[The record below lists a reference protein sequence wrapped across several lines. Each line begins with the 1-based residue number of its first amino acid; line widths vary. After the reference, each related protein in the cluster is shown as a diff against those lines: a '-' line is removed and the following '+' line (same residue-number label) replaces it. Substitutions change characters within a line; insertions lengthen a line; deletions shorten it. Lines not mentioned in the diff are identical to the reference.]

1 MVSGIDKTTSLHLN
15 NEVQFLCFRLDE
27 EKDAQLYG
35 LNIFKI
41 REIIHYDGEITEI
54 LGGSDGV
61 MLGFLSVRGESIPLV
76 DVKRWLHYNAND
88 PSRNLKEYSVKDEHN
103 LVIVC
108 HFSNHSIA
116 LKVLKIERIIHK
128 NWTEISAG
136 DKQGINEESKLSAI
150 TRFDG
155 ERVVQIL
162 DVEKMISDVFPSLK
176 DLDDLTLRCIEAI
189 QSQKLILIAE
199 DSLSALKTL
208 EKIVQT
214 LELRYLAFP
223 NGKELLDYLYEKEH
237 YQQVG
242 VVITDLEMPVISGFE
257 VLKTIKADSR
267 TEHLPVIINSSMS
280 SDSNRQLAQSLEA
293 DGFVVKSNI
302 LEIHEM
308 LKKRFHKF
316 NFCFNLKG

>member
-1 MVSGIDKTTSLHLN
+1 MVRDIDKTTSLHLN
-15 NEVQFLCFRLDE
+15 NEAQFLCFRLDK

-41 REIIHYDGEITEI
+41 REIIHYDGEVTEI

-76 DVKRWLHYNAND
+76 DVKRWLHYNASD
-88 PSRNLKEYSVKDEHN
+88 LSRNLKEYSVKDEHN

-136 DKQGINEESKLSAI
+136 DKQGINEEGKISAI

-162 DVEKMISDVFPSLK
+162 DVEKMVSDVFPSLK

-223 NGKELLDYLYEKEH
+223 NGRELLDYLYEKEH

-267 TEHLPVIINSSMS
+267 TEHIPVIINSSMS

-308 LKKRFHKF
+308 LRKT
-316 NFCFNLKG
+316 LS

>member
-1 MVSGIDKTTSLHLN
+1 MVRGIDKTTSLHLN

-76 DVKRWLHYNAND
+76 DVKRWLHYSASD
-88 PSRNLKEYSVKDEHN
+88 LSRNLKEYSVKDEHN

-136 DKQGINEESKLSAI
+136 DKQGINEEGKLSTI
-150 TRFDG
+150 TRFDK

-237 YQQVG
+237 YRQVG

-308 LKKRFHKF
+308 LKKT
-316 NFCFNLKG
+316 LS

>member
-1 MVSGIDKTTSLHLN
+1 MVRGIDKTTSLHLN
-15 NEVQFLCFRLDE
+15 NEAQFLCFRLDE

-41 REIIHYDGEITEI
+41 REIIHYDGEVTEI

-76 DVKRWLHYNAND
+76 DVKRWLHYNASD
-88 PSRNLKEYSVKDEHN
+88 LGRNLKEYSVKDEHN

-136 DKQGINEESKLSAI
+136 DKQGINEEGKISAI
-150 TRFDG
+150 TRFD
-155 ERVVQIL
+155 EEWVVQIL
-162 DVEKMISDVFPSLK
+162 DVEKMVSDVFPSLK

-267 TEHLPVIINSSMS
+267 TERIPVIINSSMS

-308 LKKRFHKF
+308 LKKT
-316 NFCFNLKG
+316 LS

>member
-1 MVSGIDKTTSLHLN
+1 MVKDIDKTTSLHLN
-15 NEVQFLCFRLDE
+15 NEAQFLCFRLDA

-35 LNIFKI
+35 MNIFKI
-41 REIIHYDGEITEI
+41 REIIHYDGEVTEI

-88 PSRNLKEYSVKDEHN
+88 PSRNLTECSVKDDHN

-108 HFSNHSIA
+108 YFSNHSIA
-116 LKVLKIERIIHK
+116 LKVLKIEKIIHK
-128 NWTEISAG
+128 NWNEISAG
-136 DKQGINEESKLSAI
+136 DKQGISEEGKLSAI
-150 TRFDG
+150 ARFD
-155 ERVVQIL
+155 EQRVVQIL

-223 NGKELLDYLYEKEH
+223 NGRELLDYLYEKEH

-242 VVITDLEMPVISGFE
+242 VVITDLEMPNVSGFE
-257 VLKTIKADSR
+257 VLKTIKADHR
-267 TEHLPVIINSSMS
+267 TEHIPVIINSSMS

-308 LKKRFHKF
+308 LKKT
-316 NFCFNLKG
+316 LS

>member
-1 MVSGIDKTTSLHLN
+1 MVRGIDKTTSLHLN
-15 NEVQFLCFRLDE
+15 NEAQFLCFRLDK

-41 REIIHYDGEITEI
+41 REIIHYDGEVTEI

-88 PSRNLKEYSVKDEHN
+88 PSRDLKECSVKDDHN

-136 DKQGINEESKLSAI
+136 DKQGINEEGKLSAI
-150 TRFDG
+150 TRFD
-155 ERVVQIL
+155 EKRVVQIL

-223 NGKELLDYLYEKEH
+223 NGRELLDYLYEKEH

-267 TEHLPVIINSSMS
+267 TERIPVIINSSMS

-308 LKKRFHKF
+308 LKKT
-316 NFCFNLKG
+316 LS

>member
-1 MVSGIDKTTSLHLN
+1 MVRGIDKTTSLHLN
-15 NEVQFLCFRLDE
+15 NEAQFLCFRLDG

-41 REIIHYDGEITEI
+41 REIIHYDGEVTEI

-61 MLGFLSVRGESIPLV
+61 MLGFLSIRGESIPLV
-76 DVKRWLHYNAND
+76 DVKRWLHYNASD
-88 PSRNLKEYSVKDEHN
+88 LGRNLKEYSVKDEHN

-150 TRFDG
+150 TRFDE

-162 DVEKMISDVFPSLK
+162 DVEKMVSDVFPSLK

-223 NGKELLDYLYEKEH
+223 NGRELLDYLYEKEH

-242 VVITDLEMPVISGFE
+242 VVITDLEMPVVSGFE

-267 TEHLPVIINSSMS
+267 TEHIPVIINSSMS

-308 LKKRFHKF
+308 LRKT
-316 NFCFNLKG
+316 LS

>member
-1 MVSGIDKTTSLHLN
+1 MVRGIDKTTSLHLN
-15 NEVQFLCFRLDE
+15 NEAQFLCFRLDK

-35 LNIFKI
+35 MNIFKI
-41 REIIHYDGEITEI
+41 REIIHYDGEVTEI

-76 DVKRWLHYNAND
+76 DVKRWLHYNASD
-88 PSRNLKEYSVKDEHN
+88 PSRNLKECSVKDDHN

-116 LKVLKIERIIHK
+116 LKVLKIEGIIHK

-136 DKQGINEESKLSAI
+136 DKQGINEEGKLSAI
-150 TRFDG
+150 TRFDE

-223 NGKELLDYLYEKEH
+223 NGRELLDYLYEKEH

-267 TEHLPVIINSSMS
+267 TERIPVIINSSMS

-308 LKKRFHKF
+308 LKKT
-316 NFCFNLKG
+316 LS

>member
-1 MVSGIDKTTSLHLN
+1 MVRGIDKTTSLHLN
-15 NEVQFLCFRLDE
+15 NEAQFLCFRLDE

-41 REIIHYDGEITEI
+41 REIIHYDGEVTEI

-76 DVKRWLHYNAND
+76 DVKRWLHYNASD
-88 PSRNLKEYSVKDEHN
+88 LSRNLKEYSVKDEHN

-136 DKQGINEESKLSAI
+136 DKQGINEESKISAI
-150 TRFDG
+150 TRFDK

-308 LKKRFHKF
+308 LKKT
-316 NFCFNLKG
+316 LS

>member
-1 MVSGIDKTTSLHLN
+1 MVRGIDKTTSLHLN
-15 NEVQFLCFRLDE
+15 NEAQFLCFRLDE

-35 LNIFKI
+35 INIFKI
-41 REIIHYDGEITEI
+41 REIIHYDGEVTEI

-76 DVKRWLHYNAND
+76 DVKRWLHYNASD
-88 PSRNLKEYSVKDEHN
+88 PNRNLKECSVKDDHN

-108 HFSNHSIA
+108 YFSNHSIA
-116 LKVLKIERIIHK
+116 LKVLKIEKIIHK
-128 NWTEISAG
+128 NWTEISGG
-136 DKQGINEESKLSAI
+136 DKQGINEEGKLSAI
-150 TRFDG
+150 TRFDE

-214 LELRYLAFP
+214 LELSYLAFP
-223 NGKELLDYLYEKEH
+223 NGRELLDYLYEKEH

-267 TEHLPVIINSSMS
+267 TEHIPVIINSSMS

-308 LKKRFHKF
+308 LKKT
-316 NFCFNLKG
+316 LS

>member
-1 MVSGIDKTTSLHLN
+1 MVRNIDKTTSLHLN
-15 NEVQFLCFRLDE
+15 NEVQFLCFRLDA

-35 LNIFKI
+35 MNIFKI

-88 PSRNLKEYSVKDEHN
+88 LSRNLTECSVKDDHN

-128 NWTEISAG
+128 NWNEISAG
-136 DKQGINEESKLSAI
+136 DKQGINEEGKLSAI
-150 TRFDG
+150 ARFDE

-223 NGKELLDYLYEKEH
+223 NGRELLDYLYEKEH

-257 VLKTIKADSR
+257 VLKTIKADHR

-308 LKKRFHKF
+308 LKKT
-316 NFCFNLKG
+316 LS

>member
-1 MVSGIDKTTSLHLN
+1 MVRDIDKTTSLHLN
-15 NEVQFLCFRLDE
+15 NEAQFLCFRLDA

-35 LNIFKI
+35 MNIFKI
-41 REIIHYDGEITEI
+41 REIIHYDGEVTEI

-88 PSRNLKEYSVKDEHN
+88 LSRDLKEYSVKDDHN

-136 DKQGINEESKLSAI
+136 DKQGINEEGKLSAI
-150 TRFDG
+150 ARFDE

-223 NGKELLDYLYEKEH
+223 NGRELLDYLYEKEH

-308 LKKRFHKF
+308 LKKT
-316 NFCFNLKG
+316 LS

>member
-1 MVSGIDKTTSLHLN
+1 MVKDIDKTTSLHLN
-15 NEVQFLCFRLDE
+15 NEAQFLCFRLDA

-35 LNIFKI
+35 MNIFKI
-41 REIIHYDGEITEI
+41 REIIHYDGEVTEI

-88 PSRNLKEYSVKDEHN
+88 PSRNLTECSVKDDHN

-116 LKVLKIERIIHK
+116 LKVLKIEKIIHK
-128 NWTEISAG
+128 NWNEISAG
-136 DKQGINEESKLSAI
+136 DKQGINEEGKLSAI
-150 TRFDG
+150 ARFDK

-162 DVEKMISDVFPSLK
+162 DVEKMVSDVFPSLK

-223 NGKELLDYLYEKEH
+223 NGRELLDYLYEKEH

-242 VVITDLEMPVISGFE
+242 VVITDLEMPNISGFE
-257 VLKTIKADSR
+257 VLKTIKADHR

-308 LKKRFHKF
+308 LKKT
-316 NFCFNLKG
+316 LS

>member
-1 MVSGIDKTTSLHLN
+1 MVRGIDKTTSLHLN
-15 NEVQFLCFRLDE
+15 NEAQFLCFRLDK

-41 REIIHYDGEITEI
+41 REIIHYDGEVTEI

-76 DVKRWLHYNAND
+76 DVKRWLHYNASD
-88 PSRNLKEYSVKDEHN
+88 LSRNLKEYSVKDEHN

-128 NWTEISAG
+128 NWTEISVG
-136 DKQGINEESKLSAI
+136 DKQGINKEGKLSTI

-308 LKKRFHKF
+308 LKKT
-316 NFCFNLKG
+316 LS

>member
-1 MVSGIDKTTSLHLN
+1 MVRGIDKTTSLHLN
-15 NEVQFLCFRLDE
+15 NEAQFLCFRLDK

-35 LNIFKI
+35 MNIFKI

-76 DVKRWLHYNAND
+76 DVKRWLHYNASD
-88 PSRNLKEYSVKDEHN
+88 KSRNLKECSVKDDHN

-136 DKQGINEESKLSAI
+136 DKQGINEEGKLSAI
-150 TRFDG
+150 TRFDE

-223 NGKELLDYLYEKEH
+223 NGRELLDYLYEKEH

-267 TEHLPVIINSSMS
+267 TERIPVIINSSMS

-308 LKKRFHKF
+308 LKKT
-316 NFCFNLKG
+316 LS

>member
-1 MVSGIDKTTSLHLN
+1 MVRDIDKTTSLHLN
-15 NEVQFLCFRLDE
+15 NEAQFLCFRLDE

-76 DVKRWLHYNAND
+76 DVKRWLHYNASD
-88 PSRNLKEYSVKDEHN
+88 LGRNLKEYSVKDEHN

-136 DKQGINEESKLSAI
+136 DKQGINEESKISTI
-150 TRFDG
+150 TRFDE

-223 NGKELLDYLYEKEH
+223 NGRELLDYLYEKEH

-308 LKKRFHKF
+308 LKKT
-316 NFCFNLKG
+316 LS

>member
-1 MVSGIDKTTSLHLN
+1 MVRGIDKTTSLHLN
-15 NEVQFLCFRLDE
+15 NEAQFLCFRLDA

-35 LNIFKI
+35 MNIFKI
-41 REIIHYDGEITEI
+41 REIIHYDGEVTEI
-54 LGGSDGV
+54 LGGSDGM

-76 DVKRWLHYNAND
+76 DVKRWLHYNASD
-88 PSRNLKEYSVKDEHN
+88 LSRNLKEYSVKDEHN

-128 NWTEISAG
+128 NWTEISAR
-136 DKQGINEESKLSAI
+136 DKQGINEEGKISAI

-308 LKKRFHKF
+308 LKKT
-316 NFCFNLKG
+316 LS

>member
-1 MVSGIDKTTSLHLN
+1 MVRGIDKTTSLHLN
-15 NEVQFLCFRLDE
+15 NEAQFLCFRLDE

-41 REIIHYDGEITEI
+41 REIIHYDGEVTEI

-76 DVKRWLHYNAND
+76 DVKRWLHYNASD
-88 PSRNLKEYSVKDEHN
+88 LSRNLKEYSVKDEHN

-136 DKQGINEESKLSAI
+136 DKQGINEEGKLSAI
-150 TRFDG
+150 TRFDK

-267 TEHLPVIINSSMS
+267 TERIPVIINSSMS

-308 LKKRFHKF
+308 LKKT
-316 NFCFNLKG
+316 LS

>member
-1 MVSGIDKTTSLHLN
+1 MVRGIDKTTSLHLN
-15 NEVQFLCFRLDE
+15 NEAQFLCFRLDE

-76 DVKRWLHYNAND
+76 DVKRWLHYNASD
-88 PSRNLKEYSVKDEHN
+88 LSRNLKEYSVKDEHN

-136 DKQGINEESKLSAI
+136 DKQGTNEEGKISAI
-150 TRFDG
+150 TRFDK

-308 LKKRFHKF
+308 LKKT
-316 NFCFNLKG
+316 LS

>member
-1 MVSGIDKTTSLHLN
+1 MVRGIDKTTSLHLN
-15 NEVQFLCFRLDE
+15 NEAQFLCFRLDE

-41 REIIHYDGEITEI
+41 REIIHYDGEVTEI

-61 MLGFLSVRGESIPLV
+61 MLGFISVRGESIPLV
-76 DVKRWLHYNAND
+76 DVKRWLHYNASD
-88 PSRNLKEYSVKDEHN
+88 LSRNLKEYSVKDEHN

-136 DKQGINEESKLSAI
+136 DKQGINEESKISTI
-150 TRFDG
+150 TRFDK

-257 VLKTIKADSR
+257 VLKTIKADNR

-308 LKKRFHKF
+308 LKKT
-316 NFCFNLKG
+316 LS

>member
-1 MVSGIDKTTSLHLN
+1 MVKDIDKTTSLHLN
-15 NEVQFLCFRLDE
+15 NEAQFLCFRLDA

-41 REIIHYDGEITEI
+41 REIIHYDGEVTEI

-88 PSRNLKEYSVKDEHN
+88 PSRDLKEYSVKDDHN

-150 TRFDG
+150 ARFD
-155 ERVVQIL
+155 EQRVVQIL

-223 NGKELLDYLYEKEH
+223 NGRELLDYLYEKDH

-242 VVITDLEMPVISGFE
+242 VVITDLEMPNVSGFE
-257 VLKTIKADSR
+257 VLKTIKADHR

-308 LKKRFHKF
+308 LKKT
-316 NFCFNLKG
+316 LS

>member
-1 MVSGIDKTTSLHLN
+1 MVRGIDKTTSLHLN
-15 NEVQFLCFRLDE
+15 NEAQFLCFRLDE

-41 REIIHYDGEITEI
+41 REIIHYDGEVTEI

-76 DVKRWLHYNAND
+76 DVKRWLHYNASD
-88 PSRNLKEYSVKDEHN
+88 LGRNLKEYSVKDEHN

-136 DKQGINEESKLSAI
+136 DKQGINEESKISTI
-150 TRFDG
+150 TRFDK

-293 DGFVVKSNI
+293 DGFMVKSNI

-308 LKKRFHKF
+308 LKKT
-316 NFCFNLKG
+316 LS

>member
-1 MVSGIDKTTSLHLN
+1 MVRGIDKTTSLHLN
-15 NEVQFLCFRLDE
+15 NEAQFLCFRLDE

-41 REIIHYDGEITEI
+41 REIIHYDGEVTEI

-76 DVKRWLHYNAND
+76 DVKRWLHYNASD
-88 PSRNLKEYSVKDEHN
+88 LSRNLKEYSVKDEHN

-136 DKQGINEESKLSAI
+136 DKQGINEEGKISAI
-150 TRFDG
+150 ARFDE

-242 VVITDLEMPVISGFE
+242 VVITDLEMPIISGFE

-308 LKKRFHKF
+308 LKKT
-316 NFCFNLKG
+316 LS

>member
-1 MVSGIDKTTSLHLN
+1 MVRDIDKTTSLHLN
-15 NEVQFLCFRLDE
+15 NEAQFLCFRLDA

-41 REIIHYDGEITEI
+41 REIIHYDGEVTEI

-88 PSRNLKEYSVKDEHN
+88 PSRDLKECSVKDGHN

-116 LKVLKIERIIHK
+116 LKVLKIERIVHK

-150 TRFDG
+150 TRFDE

-223 NGKELLDYLYEKEH
+223 NGRELLDYLYEKEH

-308 LKKRFHKF
+308 LRKT
-316 NFCFNLKG
+316 LS

>member
-1 MVSGIDKTTSLHLN
+1 MVRDIDKTTSLHLN
-15 NEVQFLCFRLDE
+15 NEVQFLCFRLDA

-35 LNIFKI
+35 MNIFKI
-41 REIIHYDGEITEI
+41 REIIHYDGEVTEI

-88 PSRNLKEYSVKDEHN
+88 PSRNLTECSVKDDHN

-136 DKQGINEESKLSAI
+136 DKQGINEEGKLSAI
-150 TRFDG
+150 ARFDE

-223 NGKELLDYLYEKEH
+223 NGRELLDYLYEKEH

-257 VLKTIKADSR
+257 VLKTIKADHR

-308 LKKRFHKF
+308 LKKT
-316 NFCFNLKG
+316 LS

>member
-1 MVSGIDKTTSLHLN
+1 MVRGIDKTTSLHLN
-15 NEVQFLCFRLDE
+15 NEVQFLCFRLDK

-41 REIIHYDGEITEI
+41 REIIHYDGEVTEI

-76 DVKRWLHYNAND
+76 DVKRWLHYNASD
-88 PSRNLKEYSVKDEHN
+88 LSRNLKEYSVKDDHN

-136 DKQGINEESKLSAI
+136 DKQGINEEGKISAI
-150 TRFDG
+150 TRFDE

-223 NGKELLDYLYEKEH
+223 NGRELLDYLYEKEH

-308 LKKRFHKF
+308 LKKT
-316 NFCFNLKG
+316 LS

>member
-1 MVSGIDKTTSLHLN
+1 MVRGIDKTTSLHLN
-15 NEVQFLCFRLDE
+15 NEAQFLCFRLDE

-41 REIIHYDGEITEI
+41 REIIHYDGEVTEI

-76 DVKRWLHYNAND
+76 DVKRWLHYNASD
-88 PSRNLKEYSVKDEHN
+88 LGRNLKECSVKDEHN

-136 DKQGINEESKLSAI
+136 DKQGINEEGKISTIA
-150 TRFDG
+150 RFDE

-223 NGKELLDYLYEKEH
+223 NGRELLDYLYEKEH

-267 TEHLPVIINSSMS
+267 TERIPVIINSSMS

-308 LKKRFHKF
+308 LKKT
-316 NFCFNLKG
+316 LS

>member
-1 MVSGIDKTTSLHLN
+1 MVRGIDKTTSLHLN

-41 REIIHYDGEITEI
+41 REIIHYDGEVTEI

-76 DVKRWLHYNAND
+76 DVKRWLHYNASD
-88 PSRNLKEYSVKDEHN
+88 LSRNLKEYSVKDDHN

-136 DKQGINEESKLSAI
+136 DKQGINEEGKISVI
-150 TRFDG
+150 TRFDK

-223 NGKELLDYLYEKEH
+223 NGRELLDYLYEKEH

-308 LKKRFHKF
+308 LKKT
-316 NFCFNLKG
+316 LS

>member
-1 MVSGIDKTTSLHLN
+1 MVRGIDKTTSLHLN
-15 NEVQFLCFRLDE
+15 NEAQFLCFRLDE

-41 REIIHYDGEITEI
+41 REIIHYDGEVTEI

-61 MLGFLSVRGESIPLV
+61 MLGFISVRGESIPLV
-76 DVKRWLHYNAND
+76 DVKRWLHYNASD
-88 PSRNLKEYSVKDEHN
+88 LSRNLKEYSVKDEHN

-136 DKQGINEESKLSAI
+136 DKQGINEEGKISTI
-150 TRFDG
+150 TRFDK

-162 DVEKMISDVFPSLK
+162 DVEKMVSDVFPSLK

-302 LEIHEM
+302 LEIYEM
-308 LKKRFHKF
+308 LKKT
-316 NFCFNLKG
+316 LS

>member
-1 MVSGIDKTTSLHLN
+1 MVRGIDKTTSLHLN
-15 NEVQFLCFRLDE
+15 NEAQFLCFRLDE

-76 DVKRWLHYNAND
+76 DVKRWLHYNASD
-88 PSRNLKEYSVKDEHN
+88 LSRNLKEYSVKDEHN

-136 DKQGINEESKLSAI
+136 DKQGINEEGKISAI
-150 TRFDG
+150 TRFDK

-214 LELRYLAFP
+214 LELRYLVFP

-308 LKKRFHKF
+308 LKKT
-316 NFCFNLKG
+316 LS

>member
-1 MVSGIDKTTSLHLN
+1 MVRGIDKTTSLHLN
-15 NEVQFLCFRLDE
+15 NEAQFLCFRLDG

-41 REIIHYDGEITEI
+41 REIIHYDGEVTEI

-76 DVKRWLHYNAND
+76 DVKRWLHYNASD
-88 PSRNLKEYSVKDEHN
+88 LSRNLKEYSVKDEHN

-150 TRFDG
+150 TRFDE

-162 DVEKMISDVFPSLK
+162 DVEKMVSDVFPSLK

-223 NGKELLDYLYEKEH
+223 NGRELLDYLYEKEH

-308 LKKRFHKF
+308 LRKT
-316 NFCFNLKG
+316 LS

>member
-1 MVSGIDKTTSLHLN
+1 MVRGIDKTTSLHLN
-15 NEVQFLCFRLDE
+15 NEAQFLCFRLDE

-76 DVKRWLHYNAND
+76 DVKRWLHYNASD
-88 PSRNLKEYSVKDEHN
+88 LSRNLKEYSVKDEHN

-136 DKQGINEESKLSAI
+136 DKQSINEEGKLSAI

-223 NGKELLDYLYEKEH
+223 NGRELLDYLYEKEH

-267 TEHLPVIINSSMS
+267 TEHIPVIINSSMS

-308 LKKRFHKF
+308 LKKT
-316 NFCFNLKG
+316 LS

>member
-1 MVSGIDKTTSLHLN
+1 MVKDIDKTTSLHLN
-15 NEVQFLCFRLDE
+15 NEAQFLCFRLDE

-35 LNIFKI
+35 MNIFKI
-41 REIIHYDGEITEI
+41 REIIYYDGEVTEI

-76 DVKRWLHYNAND
+76 DVKRWLHYNAHD
-88 PSRNLKEYSVKDEHN
+88 LSRNLEEYSVKDDHN

-128 NWTEISAG
+128 NWTEISTG
-136 DKQGINEESKLSAI
+136 DKQGISEEGKISAI
-150 TRFDG
+150 TRFDK

-223 NGKELLDYLYEKEH
+223 NGRELLDYLYEKEH
-237 YQQVG
+237 YQQIG

-267 TEHLPVIINSSMS
+267 TEHIPVIINSSMS

-308 LKKRFHKF
+308 LKKT
-316 NFCFNLKG
+316 LS

>member
-1 MVSGIDKTTSLHLN
+1 MVRDIDKTTSLHLN
-15 NEVQFLCFRLDE
+15 NEAQFLCFRLDA

-35 LNIFKI
+35 MNIFKI
-41 REIIHYDGEITEI
+41 REIIHYDGEVTEI

-88 PSRNLKEYSVKDEHN
+88 PSRNLTECSVKDDHN

-128 NWTEISAG
+128 NWNEISAG
-136 DKQGINEESKLSAI
+136 DKQGINEEGKLSTI
-150 TRFDG
+150 TRFDE

-223 NGKELLDYLYEKEH
+223 NGRELLDYLYEKEH
-237 YQQVG
+237 YRQVG
-242 VVITDLEMPVISGFE
+242 VVITDLEMPNISGFE
-257 VLKTIKADSR
+257 VLKTIKADHR

-308 LKKRFHKF
+308 LKKT
-316 NFCFNLKG
+316 LS

>member
-1 MVSGIDKTTSLHLN
+1 MVKDIDKTTSLHLN
-15 NEVQFLCFRLDE
+15 NEAQFLCFRLDA

-35 LNIFKI
+35 MNIFKI
-41 REIIHYDGEITEI
+41 REIIHYDGEVTEI

-88 PSRNLKEYSVKDEHN
+88 PSRDLTECSVKDDHN

-136 DKQGINEESKLSAI
+136 DKQGINEEGKISTI
-150 TRFDG
+150 TRFDE

-223 NGKELLDYLYEKEH
+223 NGRELLDYLYEKEH

-242 VVITDLEMPVISGFE
+242 VVITDLEMPNISGFE
-257 VLKTIKADSR
+257 VLKTIKADHR

-308 LKKRFHKF
+308 LKKT
-316 NFCFNLKG
+316 LS

>member
-1 MVSGIDKTTSLHLN
+1 MVRGIDKTTSLHLN
-15 NEVQFLCFRLDE
+15 NEAQFLCFRLDE

-41 REIIHYDGEITEI
+41 REIIHYDGEVTEI

-76 DVKRWLHYNAND
+76 DVKRWLHYNASD
-88 PSRNLKEYSVKDEHN
+88 LSRNLKEYSVKDEHN

-136 DKQGINEESKLSAI
+136 DKQGINEEGKISAI
-150 TRFDG
+150 TRFDK

-162 DVEKMISDVFPSLK
+162 GVEKMISDVFPSLK

-308 LKKRFHKF
+308 LRKT
-316 NFCFNLKG
+316 LS

>member
-1 MVSGIDKTTSLHLN
+1 MVRGIDKTTSLHLN
-15 NEVQFLCFRLDE
+15 NEAQFLCFRLDG

-35 LNIFKI
+35 MNIFKI
-41 REIIHYDGEITEI
+41 REIIHYDGEVTEI
-54 LGGSDGV
+54 LGRSDGV
-61 MLGFLSVRGESIPLV
+61 MLGFISVRGESIPLV
-76 DVKRWLHYNAND
+76 DVKRWLHYNASD
-88 PSRNLKEYSVKDEHN
+88 KSRNLTECSVKDDHN
-103 LVIVC
+103 LVVVC

-136 DKQGINEESKLSAI
+136 DKQGINEEGKLSAI
-150 TRFDG
+150 ARFDE

-162 DVEKMISDVFPSLK
+162 DVEKMVSDVFPSLK

-223 NGKELLDYLYEKEH
+223 NGRELLDYLYEKEH

-267 TEHLPVIINSSMS
+267 TEHIPVIINSSMS

-308 LKKRFHKF
+308 LKKT
-316 NFCFNLKG
+316 LS

>member
-1 MVSGIDKTTSLHLN
+1 MVRGIDKTTSLHLN
-15 NEVQFLCFRLDE
+15 NEAQFLCFRLDE

-41 REIIHYDGEITEI
+41 REIIHYDGEVTEI

-76 DVKRWLHYNAND
+76 DVKRWLHYNASD
-88 PSRNLKEYSVKDEHN
+88 LSRNLKEYSVKDEHN

-136 DKQGINEESKLSAI
+136 DKQGINEEGKISAI
-150 TRFDG
+150 TRFDK

-223 NGKELLDYLYEKEH
+223 NGRELLDYLYEKEH

-267 TEHLPVIINSSMS
+267 TERIPVIINSSMS

-308 LKKRFHKF
+308 LKKT
-316 NFCFNLKG
+316 LS

>member
-1 MVSGIDKTTSLHLN
+1 MVRGIDKTTSLHLN
-15 NEVQFLCFRLDE
+15 NEAQFLCFRLDE

-41 REIIHYDGEITEI
+41 REIIHYDGEVTEI

-61 MLGFLSVRGESIPLV
+61 MLGFISVRGESIPLV
-76 DVKRWLHYNAND
+76 DVKRWLHYNASD
-88 PSRNLKEYSVKDEHN
+88 LSRNLKEYSVKDEHN

-136 DKQGINEESKLSAI
+136 DKQGINEEGKLIAI
-150 TRFDG
+150 TRFDK

-214 LELRYLAFP
+214 LELCYLAFP

-308 LKKRFHKF
+308 LRKT
-316 NFCFNLKG
+316 LS